1 MASGTE
7 LKTSLQYVALL
18 VVAGTIIALGAYW
31 GWNLGGDPSQAELDA
46 AAQHYNQLQ
55 RSSRDPLAMPSV
67 RERES
72 YLDAPL
78 FPVGHL
84 YPEGSEPSM
93 ATCYEDSVLVWDP
106 RTNAHT
112 ACIPIDDFVEW
123 YRLNSRDRTYFSE
136 ILSQGAFEGIKNCP
150 RSVCR

>member
-1 MASGTE
+1 MARSTE
-7 LKTSLQYVALL
+7 LRTALQYMALVA
-18 VVAGTIIALGAYW
+18 VAGAIIATGAYW
-31 GWNLGGDPSQAELDA
+31 GWNLGDDPSQAELSA
-46 AAQHYNQLQ
+46 AAQNYQQLQ
-55 RSSRDPLAMPSV
+55 RDSRDPLAQPSV
-67 RERES
+67 RES

-84 YPEGSEPSM
+84 YPSGSAPSM